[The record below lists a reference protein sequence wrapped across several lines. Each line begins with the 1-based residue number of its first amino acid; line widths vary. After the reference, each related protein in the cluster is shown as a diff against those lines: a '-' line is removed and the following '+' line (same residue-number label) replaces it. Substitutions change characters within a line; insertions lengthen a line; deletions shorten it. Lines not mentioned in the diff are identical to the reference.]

1 MKFVQCLT
9 VGLLIISRSYSYTSK
24 RLISFKKFELL
35 MKKDSSENKLSLL
48 YKPKTY
54 NQGQYVNAL
63 NKKEDSIT
71 VVIGPAGTGKTL
83 MACNAAVNC
92 LKENKIDKIIITR
105 PVVPVEE
112 DIGFLPGSMA
122 KKMDPWT
129 RPIFD
134 IFEEYYSK
142 VQVNNMV
149 LNGQIEIS
157 PLGYMRGRT
166 FKNAFVIADEMQNS
180 SPNQMYMLLTRIGE
194 NSRMVIT
201 GDLEQSDRFENN
213 GLKDLIQKLK
223 GVENTKNI
231 MLVELNNTDIQRS
244 ELVSQVVALY
254 NKQITSK
261 QITNKI
267 EYLNEIKRINETKRV
282 NETKYEFKREK
293 RYGDN
298 DDAAMIPLKDMTR
311 LVDLTTRII

>member
-1 MKFVQCLT
+1 
-9 VGLLIISRSYSYTSK
+9 
-24 RLISFKKFELL
+24 

-142 VQVNNMV
+142 AQVNNMV

-254 NKQITSK
+254 NKPITSK
-261 QITNKI
+261 PITNKI
-267 EYLNEIKRINETKRV
+267 EYLNEIKRINETK
-282 NETKYEFKREK
+282 YEFKREK
-293 RYGDN
+293 RYGGN

>member
-1 MKFVQCLT
+1 MKFLQCLT
-9 VGLLIISRSYSYTSK
+9 VGLLFINKSYSYTNK

-35 MKKDSSENKLSLL
+35 MKKDSAENKLSVL

-142 VQVNNMV
+142 AQVNNMV

-254 NKQITSK
+254 NKQITSNQITSK

-267 EYLNEIKRINETKRV
+267 EYTNEIKRI

-293 RYGDN
+293 RGGN

>member
-1 MKFVQCLT
+1 
-9 VGLLIISRSYSYTSK
+9 
-24 RLISFKKFELL
+24 

-54 NQGQYVNAL
+54 NQVQYVNAL

>member
-1 MKFVQCLT
+1 
-9 VGLLIISRSYSYTSK
+9 
-24 RLISFKKFELL
+24 